1 MSVWTWTSMLKST
14 HSLSSKLPDSYALYI
29 VECTPLTFRKTS
41 KYLKH
46 IPGSHSHT
54 TVLQCGQYGYTIKH
68 ARLTPVMGNSYT
80 EVRSQYQLSLHKNVM
95 YHSMCWFHL
104 LSCSTI
110 LVAVVYY
117 IGQYS
122 HIMQHVR
129 PGPVTGNSKTKGR
142 NLCSSPTYNVYLMD
156 PFKYLQMTQHT
167 VLPTVEQIL
176 KLATTRHLER
186 TPHCI

>member
-1 MSVWTWTSMLKST
+1 MLKST
-14 HSLSSKLPDSYALYI
+14 HSLSSKLHDSYALYI

-46 IPGSHSHT
+46 IPGSQSHT
-54 TVLQCGQYGYTIKH
+54 RVLQCGRYGCTTKH
-68 ARLTPVMGNSYT
+68 ARLTQVTGNSYT
-80 EVRSQYQLSLHKNVM
+80 EVRGQYQLSLHKNVM
-95 YHSMCWFHL
+95 YQSMCWFYV

-129 PGPVTGNSKTKGR
+129 PGPVTGKQRIET
-142 NLCSSPTYNVYLMD
+142 D
-156 PFKYLQMTQHT
+156 
-167 VLPTVEQIL
+167 VL
-176 KLATTRHLER
+176 HL
-186 TPHCI
+186 PIMCI